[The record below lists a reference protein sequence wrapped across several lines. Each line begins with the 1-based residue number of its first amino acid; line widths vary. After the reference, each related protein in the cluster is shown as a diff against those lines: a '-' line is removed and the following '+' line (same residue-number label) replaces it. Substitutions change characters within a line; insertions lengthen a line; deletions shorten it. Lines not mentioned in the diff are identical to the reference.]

1 MPPGRVLITG
11 AGGFTGRYLCSA
23 LEQRGYSVFGT
34 TGAIDLLDPDGIGGL
49 LAKQSFDYVVHLAAV
64 STIAHKRAGD
74 YYRVNLLGT
83 LNLLEALAERGKPRK
98 IILAS
103 SANVYGRPARVPV
116 EESATP
122 APLNHYAVSKLAM
135 ELMARLWFERLP
147 ILIVRPFNYSG
158 LGQSA
163 SFVLPKIIGAF
174 REGSSELEL
183 GDIAVTREFMDV
195 RDVAQAYVRLLE
207 SEAAG
212 EVVNLCAGRSV
223 RLAEVLERLT
233 ALTGRAPALR
243 RSEALVRGNEVPALV
258 GSPEKLFR
266 LVTGLTFRPLDDTLR
281 WMLG

>member
-1 MPPGRVLITG
+1 MAAGRVLITG
-11 AGGFTGRYLCSA
+11 AGGFTGPYVCSA
-23 LEQRGYSVFGT
+23 LEQRGYGVFGA
-34 TGAIDLLDPDGIGGL
+34 TGAIDLLDPDAIGGL
-49 LAKQSFDYVVHLAAV
+49 LAKQSFDYVVHLAAL
-64 STIAHKRAGD
+64 STIAHERAED

-83 LNLLEALAERGKPRK
+83 LNLLEALARRGKPKK

-135 ELMARLWFERLP
+135 EMMARLWFGRLP

-158 LGQSA
+158 VGQSA
-163 SFVLPKIIGAF
+163 NFVLPKIIGAF
-174 REGSSELEL
+174 RSGSAEVEL
-183 GDIAVTREFMDV
+183 GDIAVAREFMDV

-207 SEAAG
+207 CDAAG
-212 EVVNLCAGRSV
+212 EVVNLCAGRAV

-243 RSEALVRGNEVPALV
+243 RGAALVRGNEVPALV
-258 GSPEKLFR
+258 GSPEKLLR
-266 LVTGLTFRPLDDTLR
+266 LVAGLTFRPLDDTLR